1 MENLEP
7 FNPPDFTD
15 RIPKVGEEDYITAEL
30 ENRIKRLL
38 LTNDAYLKGKLEELS
53 EKSGIDLQTL
63 TEKDSELK
71 ELFDNINRT
80 LSTHTQDSNTHVSLT
95 EKQNW
100 NQAEANQNA
109 FSSVNAGGTVIQSNG
124 KTAQFSILAGTDN
137 VTISG
142 DNAKKQVK
150 ISVSK
155 DADTLGGKDAS
166 AFMQAKEIPSG
177 ISKLVDIKEE
187 GFYTIYEGSTRYSDY
202 PTFFKNL
209 GFNYGLLEVIKNSI
223 YIIQKLFVVPAD
235 GSSVHYAI
243 CYNNK
248 DNNGTSGWKQ
258 ITDGNAKT
266 LDGIDSSGFFRRY
279 RHPTG
284 TDANTIAIT
293 GIHTCIGWKNIPR
306 EATSVDGQGT
316 LIVINYNGFGGTLGV
331 DNIWLKQQFISPHGM
346 GTWTRY
352 AFTTFVGEWV
362 KDVTETMVSSLA
374 HTNFYTYT
382 PETNLNTLL
391 APGCYQ
397 LGSSIHAKLSLNF
410 PLEGVGGSLRVEG
423 NGNVRTQ
430 TFYAFAGKSNF
441 VRVFYRHYF
450 KNAETGEVY
459 WSEWDEKISSQNVS
473 NPNLL
478 DNPDFRINQKGQNFY
493 TASGQYTV
501 DRWLHNT
508 VDGFKVYFTTNG
520 IRLDASAVSSSGT
533 AKATLIQYIENYKKL
548 LGKMVTISF
557 KFDYNS
563 EVHTKEVV
571 IPTSEGSTKALSCV
585 NSNRSFD
592 IFLYYN
598 GTDKLAFNI
607 RMNSGKE
614 TFEWVKL
621 ELGSCPTPFVPPNPA
636 LELIKCQRHF
646 EKVYTPICRC
656 VFINGDV
663 FGGAEFK
670 VEKRIAPTVTV
681 TANVVGET
689 TKLPIE
695 EIGYPSQSGFTYA
708 KTSRQLSL
716 DCPIYYY
723 YEADANIY

>member
-1 MENLEP
+1 MDYEIK
-7 FNPPDFTD
+7 NPPEFTQSLPKFEPTERNHA
-15 RIPKVGEEDYITAEL
+15 RIFNE
-30 ENRIKRLL
+30 RIEPLL
-38 LTNDAYLKGKLEELS
+38 NNDAYLKQKIEQLVT
-53 EKSGIDLQTL
+53 D
-63 TEKDSELK
+63 
-71 ELFDNINRT
+71 
-80 LSTHTQDSNTHVSLT
+80 SLT
-95 EKQNW
+95 PKV
-100 NQAEANQNA
+100 A
-109 FSSVNAGGTVIQSNG
+109 SDTITKLLDIQE
-124 KTAQFSILAGTDN
+124 AGTYFIYDG
-137 VTISG
+137 S
-142 DNAKKQVK
+142 AK
-150 ISVSK
+150 
-155 DADTLGGKDAS
+155 
-166 AFMQAKEIPSG
+166 
-177 ISKLVDIKEE
+177 
-187 GFYTIYEGSTRYSDY
+187 YSDY
-202 PTFFKNL
+202 PAFFREL
-209 GFNYGLLEVIKNSI
+209 GLNYGLLEVTKNCGHV
-223 YIIQKLFVVPAD
+223 IQKLTVVAAD
-235 GSSVHYAI
+235 GTHLSSAI
-243 CYNNK
+243 CFINTVS
-248 DNNGTSGWKQ
+248 NGTSGWKK
-258 ITDGNAKT
+258 INDGGNAAQ

-382 PETNLNTLL
+382 QNTNLNTLL

-397 LGSSIHAKLSLNF
+397 LASSSHALSILNF
-410 PLEGVGGSLRVEG
+410 PLGGVGGILRVEG

-478 DNPDFRINQKGQNFY
+478 DNPDFKINQIGLSVY
-493 TASGQYTV
+493 SASGQYTV

-508 VDGFKVYFTTNG
+508 VDGFKVSPVADGIQLDTRNVTSTTTK
-520 IRLDASAVSSSGT
+520 GT
-533 AKATLIQYIENYKKL
+533 LLQYIENYEAL
-548 LGKMVTISF
+548 LGQTMTISVNVGG
-557 KFDYNS
+557 KIY
-563 EVHTKEVV
+563 TQEVV
-571 IPTSEGSTKALSCV
+571 IPTSAGSTKALSIANKMDV
-585 NSNRSFD
+585 FLYHNGSNR
-592 IFLYYN
+592 
-598 GTDKLAFNI
+598 LAFNI
-607 RMNSGKE
+607 RLNNGVTVTVKR
-614 TFEWVKL
+614 VKL
-621 ELGSCPTPFVPPNPA
+621 EIGSCSTPFVPPNPA
-636 LELIKCQRHF
+636 LELLKCQRYF

-656 VFINGDV
+656 VYYNGNV

-670 VEKRIAPTVTV
+670 VEKRVIPTVTV

-689 TKLPIE
+689 TNLPIS

-708 KTSRQLSL
+708 VSGRMLSN
-716 DCPIYYY
+716 DCPIYFYY
-723 YEADANIY
+723 VADANIY

>member
-1 MENLEP
+1 MDYEIK
-7 FNPPDFTD
+7 NPPEFTQSLPKFEPTERNHA
-15 RIPKVGEEDYITAEL
+15 RIFNE
-30 ENRIKRLL
+30 RIEPLL
-38 LTNDAYLKGKLEELS
+38 NNDAYLKQNLEQLFVNSLAPKVASDTITKLL
-53 EKSGIDLQTL
+53 D
-63 TEKDSELK
+63 
-71 ELFDNINRT
+71 
-80 LSTHTQDSNTHVSLT
+80 
-95 EKQNW
+95 
-100 NQAEANQNA
+100 
-109 FSSVNAGGTVIQSNG
+109 IQE
-124 KTAQFSILAGTDN
+124 AGTY
-137 VTISG
+137 
-142 DNAKKQVK
+142 
-150 ISVSK
+150 
-155 DADTLGGKDAS
+155 
-166 AFMQAKEIPSG
+166 F
-177 ISKLVDIKEE
+177 
-187 GFYTIYEGSTRYSDY
+187 IYDGSTKYSDY
-202 PTFFKNL
+202 PAFFKEL
-209 GFNYGLLEVIKNSI
+209 GLNYGLLEVTKNCGHV
-223 YIIQKLFVVPAD
+223 IQKLTVVAAD
-235 GSSVHYAI
+235 GTHLSSAI
-243 CYNNK
+243 CFINTVS
-248 DNNGTSGWKQ
+248 NGTSGWKK
-258 ITDGNAKT
+258 INDGGNAAQ

-459 WSEWDEKISSQNVS
+459 WSEWDEKIGAENVS

-478 DNPDFRINQKGQNFY
+478 DNPNFRINQRGLSVY
-493 TASGQYTV
+493 SAPHQYTV
-501 DRWLHNT
+501 DRWLHNS
-508 VDGFKVYFTTNG
+508 VDNFNVQLSSNG
-520 IRLDASAVSSSGT
+520 ILLDTYSATGT
-533 AKATLIQYIENYKKL
+533 TKAVLLQYIEDYKFL
-548 LGKMVTISF
+548 LGKTVTISV
-557 KFDYNS
+557 KLLNS
-563 EVHTKEVV
+563 SIYTLTTT
-571 IPTSEGSTKALSCV
+571 IPTNEGSTKALSFSGV
-585 NSNRSFD
+585 SGSFD

-598 GTDKLAFNI
+598 GSDKLAFNI
-607 RMNSGKE
+607 RMNNRSKI

-621 ELGSCPTPFVPPNPA
+621 ELGSCSTPFVPPNPA
-636 LELIKCQRHF
+636 LELIKCQRYF

>member
-1 MENLEP
+1 
-7 FNPPDFTD
+7 
-15 RIPKVGEEDYITAEL
+15 
-30 ENRIKRLL
+30 
-38 LTNDAYLKGKLEELS
+38 
-53 EKSGIDLQTL
+53 
-63 TEKDSELK
+63 
-71 ELFDNINRT
+71 
-80 LSTHTQDSNTHVSLT
+80 
-95 EKQNW
+95 
-100 NQAEANQNA
+100 
-109 FSSVNAGGTVIQSNG
+109 
-124 KTAQFSILAGTDN
+124 
-137 VTISG
+137 
-142 DNAKKQVK
+142 
-150 ISVSK
+150 
-155 DADTLGGKDAS
+155 
-166 AFMQAKEIPSG
+166 
-177 ISKLVDIKEE
+177 
-187 GFYTIYEGSTRYSDY
+187 
-202 PTFFKNL
+202 
-209 GFNYGLLEVIKNSI
+209 
-223 YIIQKLFVVPAD
+223 
-235 GSSVHYAI
+235 
-243 CYNNK
+243 
-248 DNNGTSGWKQ
+248 
-258 ITDGNAKT
+258 
-266 LDGIDSSGFFRRY
+266 
-279 RHPTG
+279 
-284 TDANTIAIT
+284 
-293 GIHTCIGWKNIPR
+293 
-306 EATSVDGQGT
+306 
-316 LIVINYNGFGGTLGV
+316 
-331 DNIWLKQQFISPHGM
+331 M

-459 WSEWDEKISSQNVS
+459 WSEWDEKIGSQNVS

-478 DNPDFRINQKGQNFY
+478 DNPDFRINQKGQNLY

-636 LELIKCQRHF
+636 LELLKCQRYF

-656 VFINGDV
+656 VYYNGNV

-670 VEKRIAPTVTV
+670 VEKRVIPTVTV

-689 TKLPIE
+689 TNLPIS

-708 KTSRQLSL
+708 VSGRMLSN
-716 DCPIYYY
+716 DCPIYFYY
-723 YEADANIY
+723 VADANIY

>member
-1 MENLEP
+1 MSKHLIKNPKEYHEDLRKFTVEDEVHADV
-7 FNPPDFTD
+7 FNF
-15 RIPKVGEEDYITAEL
+15 IISIL
-30 ENRIKRLL
+30 IN
-38 LTNDAYLKGKLEELS
+38 NDAYLNETLKELS
-53 EKSGIDLQTL
+53 EKSGIDLKTL

-71 ELFDNINRT
+71 ELFDSINRT
-80 LSTHTQDSNTHVSLT
+80 LAIHTQDSNTHVSPE

-109 FSSVNAGGTVIQSNG
+109 VNAGGTVIQSNG
-124 KTAQFSILAGTDN
+124 KTAQFAILAGTDN
-137 VTISG
+137 VTVSG
-142 DNAKKQVK
+142 DNAKKQIK
-150 ISVSK
+150 ISVSGGN
-155 DADTLGGKDAS
+155 ADTLGGVDS
-166 AFMQAKEIPSG
+166 SG
-177 ISKLVDIKEE
+177 FFRRYDLNQINIDNTSGCWSTDVSVNDGSKGTLPPDVAWCSVRQYVSQGGHFFAQIGQDFNHTKL
-187 GFYTIYEGSTRYSDY
+187 FYRNRYS
-202 PTFFKNL
+202 FK
-209 GFNYGLLEVIKNSI
+209 GEWSEWKYVG
-223 YIIQKLFVVPAD
+223 D
-235 GSSVHYAI
+235 G
-243 CYNNK
+243 
-248 DNNGTSGWKQ
+248 
-258 ITDGNAKT
+258 GNAKT
-266 LDGIDSSGFFRRY
+266 LDGIGTSGFFRRY
-279 RHPTG
+279 VHPTG
-284 TDANTIAIT
+284 TSANTAVQT
-293 GIHTCIGWKNIPR
+293 GIHTCVGWTGIPS
-306 EATSVDGQGT
+306 EAATTDTQGT
-316 LIVINYNGFGGTLGV
+316 IITINYNELGGIIGTSNL
-331 DNIWLKQQFISPHGM
+331 WLKQQFISPHGM

-459 WSEWDEKISSQNVS
+459 WSEWDEKIGSQNVS

-478 DNPDFRINQKGQNFY
+478 DNPDFRINQKGQNLY

-636 LELIKCQRHF
+636 LELLKCQRYF

-656 VFINGDV
+656 VYYNGNV

-670 VEKRIAPTVTV
+670 VEKRVIPTVTV

-689 TKLPIE
+689 TNLPIS

-708 KTSRQLSL
+708 VSGRMLSN
-716 DCPIYYY
+716 DCPIYFYY
-723 YEADANIY
+723 VADANIY